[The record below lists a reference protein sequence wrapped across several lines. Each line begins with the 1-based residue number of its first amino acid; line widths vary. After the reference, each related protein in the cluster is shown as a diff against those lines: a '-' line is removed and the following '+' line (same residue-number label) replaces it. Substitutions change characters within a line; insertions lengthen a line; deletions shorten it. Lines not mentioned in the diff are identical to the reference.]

1 MLPAVKKVPLS
12 QEVFPKK
19 WQTVIF
25 RNYGLVSDEKIAK
38 TIGMDAFTLHQEA
51 KRLGLNVSYNPQW
64 EKRGYITLIRNNWY
78 LLPYSQLAALLG
90 YDEKKLENILTN
102 EDFLRV
108 KLGEMKPECEKV
120 YYTPL
125 TEEEILQTERIAK
138 EIKGYFPISTRPF
151 EFFPEKAEDRGQVRM
166 HGAGLRLIHGY
177 LTPCGDAFME
187 DSESYLPDALLERY
201 QRLGVN
207 GVWIHALL
215 AALSPYPF
223 EPTLSERYQ
232 VRRKN
237 MQALVDR
244 AAKYG
249 VKVYLYFNEPRGIP
263 EERLGKYA
271 RLKGA
276 TRGGVA
282 HLCFEKEEVR
292 AYLYT
297 ALKDLYT
304 DVKGLGGAITI
315 TMSENPTHCHSH
327 IGCNCPVCKDIPPE
341 RTAAAVNN
349 VFAKALRDSGSGAKT
364 IAYLWGWSPF
374 MAWTEEQTKRGIS
387 YLDRDI
393 VAVCASEYG
402 LPIQKGGIDSEVVD
416 YSISNPGPSPLTAL
430 SFKEAQA
437 QGMQVCAKIQ
447 TNNSWECSAA
457 PYLPVFEL
465 VLRHLENLQKIGVSD
480 YMLTWTLGGYPS
492 PILDMV
498 AEYADSPDAF
508 SLSEWYK
515 KRFGEDAERVSKASK
530 LFCKGFEEYPFSI
543 QGLYNSPKTLGP
555 ANFWSLQPEGKTS
568 TMVCF
573 SFDDYESWI
582 APYPYEVYTAQFQKL
597 LSAWEEGLRALC
609 GVKGEAAKELLTCAE
624 AAYIHFKSDLLQT
637 EFSYY
642 KREKSRYKKE
652 LIVLLQ
658 EEKKLTER
666 LLLLFAKNGAVGFE
680 ASNHYYYNER
690 NLIEKILQ
698 TDILK
703 NQLLMEDLYD

>member
-1 MLPAVKKVPLS
+1 MLPIVTKVPL
-12 QEVFPKK
+12 QEEVFPQK

-38 TIGMDAFTLHQEA
+38 TIGMDALTLQNEA
-51 KRLGLNVSYNPQW
+51 KRLGLDVSYNPKW
-64 EKRGYITLIRNNWY
+64 EQKGYITLIRNNWY
-78 LLPYSQLAALLG
+78 LLPYSQLTTLLG
-90 YDEKKLENILTN
+90 YDEEKLESVLTN

-108 KLGEMKPECEKV
+108 KLGERKPECEEV

-125 TEEEILQTERIAK
+125 TDAEIAQTERIAR
-138 EIKGYFPISTRPF
+138 EIKGYLPAATRAF
-151 EFFPEKAEDRGQVRM
+151 EFFSEKEEEVGQVCVQND
-166 HGAGLRLIHGY
+166 GIRLIHGY
-177 LTPCGDAFME
+177 LTPCGDAFLE
-187 DSESYLPDALLERY
+187 DSVRYLPDALLEKY

-215 AALSPYPF
+215 ASLSPYPF
-223 EPTLSERYQ
+223 EPSLSAQYKI
-232 VRRKN
+232 RRRN

-263 EERLGKYA
+263 EEKLGKYA

-276 TRGGVA
+276 TSNGFA

-292 AYLYT
+292 EYLYT

-327 IGCNCPVCKDIPPE
+327 IGCNCPTCKNLPPE

-387 YLDRDI
+387 YLDKDI

-402 LPIQKGGIDSEVVD
+402 LPIEKGGIACEVVD
-416 YSISNPGPSPLTAL
+416 YSISNPGPSPLTEI
-430 SFKEAQA
+430 SFKEAQKH
-437 QGMQVCAKIQ
+437 GLRTCAKIQ
-447 TNNSWECSAA
+447 TNNSWECSAT

-465 VLRHLENLQKIGVSD
+465 VLRHLENLKKSGVTD

-492 PILDMV
+492 PVLDMV
-498 AEYADSPDAF
+498 AKYADSPDAF
-508 SLSEWYK
+508 KLDEWYK
-515 KRFGEDAERVSKASK
+515 NRFGKDAERVSRASK
-530 LFCKGFEEYPFSI
+530 LFCEGFQEYPFSI
-543 QGLYNSPKTLGP
+543 QSLYTSPKTLGP

-573 SFDDYESWI
+573 SFDDYETWI
-582 APYPYEVYTAQFQKL
+582 QPYSYEVYTKQFEKL
-597 LSAWEEGLRALC
+597 LSAWEKGLQALKGAEG
-609 GVKGEAAKELLTCAE
+609 EETKELLIYAE
-624 AAYIHFKSDLLQT
+624 TAYIHFKSDLLQT
-637 EFSYY
+637 KFSYY
-642 KREKSRYKKE
+642 KRERNRYKEE
-652 LIVLLQ
+652 LIILLQ
-658 EEKKLTER
+658 EEKELTIR
-666 LLLLFAKNGAVGFE
+666 LLQLYAEKGAIGFE

-690 NLIEKILQ
+690 NLIEKVLQ

-703 NQLLMEDLYD
+703 NQLLTEDLL